1 MLILGR
7 RTFHTHARTRTRTH
21 THTYVLARSL
31 AQVPLYHFLSVVSIA
46 SGAFT
51 LGRTSKKKAAATA
64 AVVGGEA
71 ANAAAAAAPHAVEV
85 HYLGPLPVGSSLILF
100 NCVIYGITFRLDKAA
115 VQAAGTQLYYMYI
128 TV

>member
-1 MLILGR
+1 M
-7 RTFHTHARTRTRTH
+7 
-21 THTYVLARSL
+21 
-31 AQVPLYHFLSVVSIA
+31 PLYHFLSVVSIA

-71 ANAAAAAAPHAVEV
+71 AAAAAAPHAVEV
-85 HYLGPLPVGSSLILF
+85 RYLGPLPVGSWLILF

-128 TV
+128 TL